1 MSKRT
6 KNELLLEQGVLTQVE
21 EEETN
26 MKQAEIDSETVLK
39 EAIKKLKMLPPE
51 EQDFTKV
58 MKFVKDTIETL
69 PDYPSLKSIYELY
82 TTAKA
87 YAPLDIYEFIKA
99 CEIIE
104 DEICVEGDV
113 VDIKSAYLRSKTKL
127 DE

>member
-21 EEETN
+21 NE
-26 MKQAEIDSETVLK
+26 EIDSEAVLK

-58 MKFVKDTIETL
+58 MKFVKDTIEIL
-69 PDYPSLKSIYELY
+69 PDYPSLKLLHELY

-104 DEICVEGDV
+104 DYICVEGDV